1 MNSQQQQ
8 RKTIVILGDR
18 HVGKTHLAYHLYNC
32 DNPGG
37 NFVWE
42 PQQSSPDDR
51 VCYLQNSLYDIYEA
65 GGMLLQKI
73 RKIPQ
78 SEELKEFFDL
88 DTDEERKDVE
98 DQLND
103 RLGRPNLS
111 ILVVFDIDSADSF
124 SSAQQLLG
132 AYSNITDDIFL
143 IGNSGSGDISQRV
156 VSRDEIDK
164 IVNDNVHY
172 IELSLRDNVAADRV
186 REFRN
191 SHICL
196 PTRTNVPSSAQNG
209 QTVVPVIPSHSSS
222 QNSSHISSRGFLQIQ
237 PIQPYIKPEIDPDL
251 KENKL
256 QTVYQEQRDTINS
269 LRQQIA
275 EFEAKIQQLQE
286 DIAKNDLLI
295 ASSKNG
301 KDVDDGKDNCEE

>member
-1 MNSQQQQ
+1 MSSQQQQ
-8 RKTIVILGDR
+8 QQQQGRRTIVILGDR

-32 DNPGG
+32 DNGPGG

-51 VCYLQNSLYDIYEA
+51 VSYLQNSLYDIYEA

-88 DTDEERKDVE
+88 DTDQERKDVE
-98 DQLND
+98 DQLNEK
-103 RLGRPNLS
+103 LGRPNLA
-111 ILVVFDIDSADSF
+111 ILVVFDIDSAASF
-124 SSAQQLLG
+124 SSAQRLLG
-132 AYSNITDDIFL
+132 EYSNITDDTFL

-156 VSRDEIDK
+156 VSRDEIDNF
-164 IVNDNVHY
+164 VNDSVHY
-172 IELSLRDNVAADRV
+172 VELSLRDNVAADRV

-196 PTRTNVPSSAQNG
+196 PPVQNG
-209 QTVVPVIPSHSSS
+209 QTAVPVIPSHSSN
-222 QNSSHISSRGFLQIQ
+222 QNSSHTSSRGFLQIQ

-251 KENKL
+251 KESKL
-256 QTVYQEQRDTINS
+256 LTVYQEQRDTINS

-295 ASSKNG
+295 AASKNG